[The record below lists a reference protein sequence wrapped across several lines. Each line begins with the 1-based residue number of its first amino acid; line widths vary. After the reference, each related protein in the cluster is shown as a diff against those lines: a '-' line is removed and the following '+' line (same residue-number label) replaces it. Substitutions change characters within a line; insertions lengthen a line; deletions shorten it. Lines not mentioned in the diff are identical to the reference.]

1 MAALID
7 LTQLR
12 TFVAVAEEQHLT
24 RAAERIHISQ
34 SAASAHVRAVED
46 LLNTQLFTRT
56 NRSLELTRAGELL
69 FTRAK
74 GLLNEAAQ
82 FTSFAR
88 ELSGK
93 LEGTLSISVSSDP
106 IGSHIGEVLAK
117 LRQHHP
123 LITLDVRARPS
134 AGIRQGIKS
143 GELDLGMFLD
153 KPMDASLA
161 YYHLNT
167 VEFCVAGPSA
177 WKDVMESAT
186 LAELAQLPWLTPA
199 DNSMAYSN
207 MLNELFASN
216 GYELNSVSTFDN
228 ATVARTLVE
237 AGVGLMLMRKEHAEL
252 GLAQGKYAIS
262 PIAQGRYGFFLA
274 HLKNRQTDP
283 LVLAFLEA
291 AKSIWNELEL
301 TCQTT

>member
-56 NRSLELTRAGELL
+56 NRSLVLTGAGELL
-69 FTRAK
+69 FVKAK
-74 GLLNEAAQ
+74 ELLNEAAQ

-106 IGSHIGEVLAK
+106 IGSRIGDILAK
-117 LRQHHP
+117 LHAHHP

-143 GELDLGMFLD
+143 GELDLGIFLD
-153 KPMDASLA
+153 KPMDANLA
-161 YYHLNT
+161 YYRLSN
-167 VEFCVAGPSA
+167 VDFCVAGPSA
-177 WKDVMESAT
+177 WKETIEKAS
-186 LAELAQLPWLTPA
+186 LFELSRLPWLTPA

-207 MLNELFASN
+207 MLNELFQSN
-216 GYELNSVSTFDN
+216 GYELNSVATFDN
-228 ATVARTLVE
+228 AVVARTLVE
-237 AGVGLMLMRKEHAEL
+237 AGLGLMLMRKEHAL
-252 GLAQGKYAIS
+252 QGVQQGKYAVS
-262 PIAQGRYGFFLA
+262 PIATGSYDFLIA
-274 HLKNRQTDP
+274 HLKSRSSDP
-283 LVLAFLEA
+283 LILASLEA
-291 AKSIWNELEL
+291 VKTVWPDYNLI
-301 TCQTT
+301 